1 MVGGVPLP
9 LTPEQMAAAGVSP
22 EQAPGGIPMPSMQN
36 PYGGIPSDAV
46 AGIGGGPVIQQSG
59 ADIGTPMTPM
69 GAQGPGAAFAPG
81 VADPYAKF
89 RVHLDNGAPPAAP
102 AGLAGM
108 AAQQQAAIDMRKGM
122 TPAEAAATAAAGALP
137 PEAARLAEKV
147 EPAGVGGA
155 GAQPLK
161 LIPTVGEAQAAAG
174 KPGQASSDELAQ
186 QRRIFDK
193 TLAGGAAGGTA
204 PKLGVTGETV
214 KHTEYGAVPQGLS
227 DDIADQQADI
237 DRQQAASL
245 DQNAVAATTSLQQQ
259 AEVIKQQ
266 QADAAAAQA
275 ERARVDQRIASLQSK
290 SDADEAALT
299 QAKPKE
305 VKDYWGGSMMA
316 EIISG
321 ISLAIGAGVQART
334 GHNPGA
340 EMLDKSIDRWVNDQR
355 QQYEAAKDKATLSG
369 NRYKD
374 ALQTFGTPEA
384 AQAQLHLQA
393 TAAKN
398 ALMQNMAEQSKVP
411 QMLANAQLM
420 IQQDQLKRQQLR
432 AQSIQQAGMREV
444 EEKMALRG
452 GTGSA
457 ADRELSALRKQAEAK
472 KLQDE
477 IGGRTN
483 EDKRTELEAN
493 KAQGSGQKLA
503 NAATEAA
510 DAAERFR
517 SKASSLSGRAPGE
530 GKGELEAARIDAE
543 TKYAAYLAASGGA
556 STRNALG
563 VAQEF
568 FKGKGDAIRGPSAD
582 PALNAHIKT
591 LRGNAVRAH
600 AAHAAGIAP
609 ETQTPDD
616 EIGATE

>member
-22 EQAPGGIPMPSMQN
+22 EQSPGGIPMPSMQN
-36 PYGGIPSDAV
+36 PYSGLPANAV
-46 AGIGGGPVIQQSG
+46 AGPGGAPTDVSAPVDPAIMMAAQQQ
-59 ADIGTPMTPM
+59 
-69 GAQGPGAAFAPG
+69 AQPSPVAF
-81 VADPYAKF
+81 
-89 RVHLDNGAPPAAP
+89 RSMIGAPPAAP
-102 AGLAGM
+102 VSNEHA
-108 AAQQQAAIDMRKGM
+108 
-122 TPAEAAATAAAGALP
+122 PAPTRADALLGA
-137 PEAARLAEKV
+137 
-147 EPAGVGGA
+147 GGA
-155 GAQPLK
+155 PAAPLK
-161 LIPTVGEAQAAAG
+161 LIPTVGEAQTAAA
-174 KPGQASSDELAQ
+174 KPGAASPDELAQ

-237 DRQQAASL
+237 DRQQAAAL
-245 DQNAVAATTSLQQQ
+245 DSNAVAATTSLQQQ

-266 QADAAAAQA
+266 QADAAQAAAKRQL
-275 ERARVDQRIASLQSK
+275 VDQRIASLQSK

-340 EMLDKSIDRWVNDQR
+340 EMLDKSIDRWVNDER
-355 QQYEAAKDKATLSG
+355 QKYEAAKDKASLSG

-457 ADRELSALRKQAEAK
+457 ADRELLALRHQAETK

-477 IGGRTN
+477 IAGRTN

-493 KAQGSGQKLA
+493 KAQATSGGV
-503 NAATEAA
+503 AAAAQEAA
-510 DAAERFR
+510 DTAERLRF
-517 SKASSLSGRAPGE
+517 K
-530 GKGELEAARIDAE
+530 
-543 TKYAAYLAASGGA
+543 AASVADRA
-556 STRNALG
+556 SP
-563 VAQEF
+563 
-568 FKGKGDAIRGPSAD
+568 KGKGDIAGAKEDAIGAYTAYLIASHRASSKSARVAAEEFYNGKADLLRGPSAD
-582 PALNAHIKT
+582 YALDSHIKT

-609 ETQTPDD
+609 ETQTSDD

>member
-1 MVGGVPLP
+1 MAYTLDARTGLPMVGGVALP

-22 EQAPGGIPMPSMQN
+22 EQAPGGIPMPSTQN
-36 PYGGIPSDAV
+36 PYGGLPANAV
-46 AGIGGGPVIQQSG
+46 AG
-59 ADIGTPMTPM
+59 
-69 GAQGPGAAFAPG
+69 PG
-81 VADPYAKF
+81 
-89 RVHLDNGAPPAAP
+89 GAPTDVSAPVDPAIM
-102 AGLAGM
+102 M
-108 AAQQQAAIDMRKGM
+108 AAQQQAQPSPVAFRSMIGAPAPVASNEHAP
-122 TPAEAAATAAAGALP
+122 TPTRADALLGAGG
-137 PEAARLAEKV
+137 
-147 EPAGVGGA
+147 PAGS

-161 LIPTVGEAQAAAG
+161 LIPTVGEAQTAAG
-174 KPGQASSDELAQ
+174 KPGEASPDELAQ
-186 QRRIFDK
+186 QQRIFDK
-193 TLAGGAAGGTA
+193 TLAGGGAGGAA

-214 KHTEYGAVPQGLS
+214 KRTEYGAVPKDLT

-245 DQNAVAATTSLQQQ
+245 DSNAVAATHSLQQQ

-266 QADAAAAQA
+266 QADAAQAAAKRQL
-275 ERARVDQRIASLQSK
+275 VDQRIASLQSK

-321 ISLAIGAGVQART
+321 ISLAIGAGVQSRT

-340 EMLDKSIDRWVNDQR
+340 EMLDKSIDRWVNDQK
-355 QQYEAAKDKATLSG
+355 QQYDAAKDKATLSN

-384 AQAQLHLQA
+384 AQAQLQLQA
-393 TAAKN
+393 IAAKN
-398 ALMQNMAEQSKVP
+398 ALAQNMAEQSKVP

-420 IQQDQLKRQQLR
+420 IQQDQLKRKELR
-432 AQSIQQAGMREV
+432 AQSIQQAGMHEV
-444 EEKMALRG
+444 EEKLALRG

-457 ADRELSALRKQAEAK
+457 ADRELLALRHQAETK

-483 EDKRTELEAN
+483 EDKRTELDAT

-517 SKASSLSGRAPGE
+517 AKASSLSGRAPGE

-600 AAHAAGIAP
+600 AAHAAGIAH

-616 EIGATE
+616 EIGTPE